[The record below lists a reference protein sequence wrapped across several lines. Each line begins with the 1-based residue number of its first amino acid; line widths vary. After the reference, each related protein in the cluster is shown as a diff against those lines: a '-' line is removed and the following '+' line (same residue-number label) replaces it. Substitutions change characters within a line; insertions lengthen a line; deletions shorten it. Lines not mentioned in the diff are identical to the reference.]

1 MLERGGRV
9 KVEAVGNVKTQT
21 LLASTVKLVRRG
33 SVVYTD
39 RYQRL

>member
-1 MLERGGRV
+1 M
-9 KVEAVGNVKTQT
+9 KVEAVGNVKAQT
-21 LLASTVKLVRRG
+21 LLASTLKRVRRG